1 MKTSELTDK
10 ARGIARCLTYNDDVH
25 QAAAKHML
33 REMAHRLDTLDVRA
47 HKKTDGLLLI
57 NGIGKARFAT
67 MKEKVLY
74 RLFGILPKE
83 V

>member
-33 REMAHRLDTLDVRA
+33 REIW
-47 HKKTDGLLLI
+47 KQQ
-57 NGIGKARFAT
+57 
-67 MKEKVLY
+67 
-74 RLFGILPKE
+74 
-83 V
+83 